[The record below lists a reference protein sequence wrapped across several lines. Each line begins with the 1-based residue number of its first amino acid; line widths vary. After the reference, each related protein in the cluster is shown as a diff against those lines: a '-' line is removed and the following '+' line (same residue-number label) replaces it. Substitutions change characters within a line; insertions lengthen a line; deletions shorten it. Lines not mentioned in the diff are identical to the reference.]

1 MCEFD
6 GSLRVNDVHDR
17 HQLDKSTTVRVQRIF
32 SYVYKV
38 CLTFSPKC
46 VCLTQSQ
53 EQMVFDAL
61 PSSPGFKRCPMSRPD
76 GLGSALFNVKTRWP
90 GFDIFFNVHPNV
102 LPLLLVAS
110 KQRGEK
116 VHLYTWWPFMSHDT
130 PPANQSTNVLWKSF
144 QLVNQ
149 TPLHVK
155 LLLQMLGA
163 RFMSPENM
171 SNY

>member
-6 GSLRVNDVHDR
+6 GGSLRVNDVHDR
-17 HQLDKSTTVRVQRIF
+17 HQLDKSTAVRVQRIF
-32 SYVYKV
+32 SYMFNVV
-38 CLTFSPKC
+38 LTFSPKC

-90 GFDIFFNVHPNV
+90 GFDIFFNVHPIV
-102 LPLLLVAS
+102 LPQHQVAS

-149 TPLHVK
+149 MV
-155 LLLQMLGA
+155 GA
-163 RFMSPENM
+163 RFYEPRNM